1 MGIFEEI
8 DENEIWRL
16 GEKGRQKGERGG
28 VRTICRDREKSR
40 LINLIAERSN

>member
-1 MGIFEEI
+1 MWMGIFEEI

-28 VRTICRDREKSR
+28 GYVQFAEIGK
-40 LINLIAERSN
+40 NLALSTW